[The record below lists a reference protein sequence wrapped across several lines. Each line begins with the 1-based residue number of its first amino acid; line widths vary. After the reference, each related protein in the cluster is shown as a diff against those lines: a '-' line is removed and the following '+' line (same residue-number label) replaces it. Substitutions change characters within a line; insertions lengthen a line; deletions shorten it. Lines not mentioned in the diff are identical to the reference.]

1 MGLQN
6 SKEIVT
12 TTTTASNPNDEKV
25 DDDFEI
31 EVVVDAFMP
40 TVATTS
46 TAGTSSSI
54 ASVHHHKSLIPS
66 SESSSSTI
74 TMTVNVNARCAVYF
88 DSYDD
93 FFDRKDESLHSSKK
107 GHWFLGTIIEIQE
120 QPDAASSSSSSSSFK
135 SKRRGRGRSKKQS
148 ISDMVRISPT
158 LTSATAMEKSTD
170 AVVTVQFDDK
180 SIETDIPLRDIRVLT
195 PFTMPNHKVTE
206 TDPPQYL
213 CFDNSSDQFLPHQQ
227 EFERSLS
234 PSLLIMNEDDCIITT
249 SSPDIANR
257 IFCNLQPATLLL
269 GDLVQ
274 VLFQNGAAQNAW
286 YRGRVC
292 RVHVTTKNEVTRYYA
307 DIVYDDGDI
316 ECNVP
321 YNVKSHASQSEL
333 SDSNVIV
340 LLERGYVDTAWLDG
354 LSVPLSSAMFAT
366 KRRNDLNYFR
376 MGTVQVVNE
385 HPTTQIANIDEALLP
400 VCCYL
405 QSGCTTIEQCPYIE
419 TVTAV
424 FNYEIHQKKKS
435 KHKHTKYDWP
445 SLPSNPTNNCT
456 QTLPSLPP
464 TVHTTVISIEDTT
477 RTTHCKKNSSK
488 QALHQPISSDR
499 VNVKTSSSLPLQRQL
514 RSRSKKYEV
523 ILVDDSSAVDDSD
536 YGDEIDPIIPGVD
549 SNTGKLKSSSSVRG
563 RLRHRG
569 TVQSYKEE
577 VTSSSSDLDS
587 SDDEDEENDP
597 SVKVV
602 KRLSETPTNNSTQKL
617 KNIMKDI
624 NNDTRKLDID
634 NEAVTKSTRCNTTS
648 NVVARTRKA
657 LAKTNTTAKRRATAT
672 EHVVPDGINKKT
684 NVAVVSVQQ
693 QKSKRRKTVNHID
706 ETDETAVLETQWNW
720 ERMVSTTTPSTDSPS
735 NQHSHKVMDNSISN
749 PLGKAM
755 NSCDAIVAADLLTFM
770 AGMHGTL
777 HRCLVSFLDLFLHKL
792 TVSVSFNDS
801 VKNNCFIFGFT
812 RMTISNRSDTKR

>member
-1 MGLQN
+1 MGLRN

-12 TTTTASNPNDEKV
+12 TATTASNPNDEKV
-25 DDDFEI
+25 DDNFEI

-46 TAGTSSSI
+46 TAATSSSI
-54 ASVHHHKSLIPS
+54 ASVHHHKSPIPS
-66 SESSSSTI
+66 SSSSTI

-158 LTSATAMEKSTD
+158 LLPSATAMEKTTD
-170 AVVTVQFDDK
+170 AVVTVQFDDN

-195 PFTMPNHKVTE
+195 PFTMLNHKVTE

-213 CFDNSSDQFLPHQQ
+213 CFDNRSDQILPHQQ
-227 EFERSLS
+227 EFERFLS
-234 PSLLIMNEDDCIITT
+234 PSLFIMNENDSIITT

-257 IFCNLQPATLLL
+257 IFCNLQPATLFI

-292 RVHVTTKNEVTRYYA
+292 RVHVTTKNQVTRYYA

-333 SDSNVIV
+333 PDSNVIV
-340 LLERGYVDTAWLDG
+340 LLERGYVDMAWLDG
-354 LSVPLSSAMFAT
+354 LPVPLSSAMFAT

-385 HPTTQIANIDEALLP
+385 HPMKQLANIDEALLP

-405 QSGCTTIEQCPYIE
+405 QSGCETIELCPYIE

-424 FNYEIHQKKKS
+424 FNYEMHQKKKS

-445 SLPSNPTNNCT
+445 SLPSNPTNNCI
-456 QTLPSLPP
+456 QILPSLPP
-464 TVHTTVISIEDTT
+464 TVHTTVSSIEDTT

-488 QALHQPISSDR
+488 QPLHQPTSSDR
-499 VNVKTSSSLPLQRQL
+499 VNVKASSSLPLQRQL

-536 YGDEIDPIIPGVD
+536 YGDEIEPIVPGVD
-549 SNTGKLKSSSSVRG
+549 SKTRKLKSSSSVRG

-577 VTSSSSDLDS
+577 VTSSSSELDG

-602 KRLSETPTNNSTQKL
+602 KRLSKTPTNSSTQKL

-624 NNDTRKLDID
+624 NSDTRKLDIED
-634 NEAVTKSTRCNTTS
+634 EAVTKSTRSNTAL

-657 LAKTNTTAKRRATAT
+657 LAKTNAAAKRRTAT
-672 EHVVPDGINKKT
+672 EHVVHDGINKKT

-706 ETDETAVLETQWNW
+706 ETDETAILETQWKW
-720 ERMVSTTTPSTDSPS
+720 ERMVSTTTPSSDSPS
-735 NQHSHKVMDNSISN
+735 NQHSQKVMDNSISN
-749 PLGKAM
+749 PLGKAI

-777 HRCLVSFLDLFLHKL
+777 HRCLVSF
-792 TVSVSFNDS
+792 
-801 VKNNCFIFGFT
+801 FIWINFSQT
-812 RMTISNRSDTKR
+812 NRDRIFQ